1 MQITEDLHV
10 SLKTSKMKQRG
21 KKPLDIFVG
30 DLWDNI
36 TWVNC
41 VSEEGVGKKID
52 KTMAKF
58 FQILLRL

>member
-21 KKPLDIFVG
+21 KKTLEIFVG